1 MRSRSYCP
9 CGKFSTAPGVSQGP
23 GDVTHNVTKATGHNP
38 EGPILGGCSLG
49 AGEAAG
55 HSGTSGMWL
64 GRKGQKGRLHSQW
77 SEGRQRPGFLP
88 AKACGTLGSLC
99 LAAYPKGP
107 SGGWAVPAFQ
117 AVGLRDAC
125 ICFPGLLYKVPPT
138 RCLQTAESYH
148 PTVLEIRNRG
158 VNRAV
163 LSLKPIADKLP
174 CLL

>member
-1 MRSRSYCP
+1 ML
-9 CGKFSTAPGVSQGP
+9 
-23 GDVTHNVTKATGHNP
+23 
-38 EGPILGGCSLG
+38 LGGGGGCRAFWDIRNV
-49 AGEAAG
+49 AGEEGSEGAVA
-55 HSGTSGMWL
+55 
-64 GRKGQKGRLHSQW
+64 QSQW